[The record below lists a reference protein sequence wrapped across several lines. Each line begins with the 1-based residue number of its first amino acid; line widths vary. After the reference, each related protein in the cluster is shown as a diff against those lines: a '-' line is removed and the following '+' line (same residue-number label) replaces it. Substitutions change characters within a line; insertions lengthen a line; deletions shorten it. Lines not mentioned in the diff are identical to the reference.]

1 MVIRKTLNNTEL
13 RQLKDHLEN
22 TAWELIKW
30 YTLTQLSLMDW
41 KDTRTVRNSWD
52 YLPIRVDNS
61 KSLTSFKAGNQK
73 KPYMTLYI
81 RVDEIKQL
89 FNKRNKRKKLII
101 E

>member
-1 MVIRKTLNNTEL
+1 MAIRKSINNTEL
-13 RQLKDHLEN
+13 RQIKHHLEN

-30 YTLTQLSLMDW
+30 YTLAQLSLMDW
-41 KDTRTVRNSWD
+41 KDTRTIRNSWD
-52 YLPIRVDNS
+52 YLPIRIDNS
-61 KSLTSFKAGNQK
+61 KSYFDFRKWLQK

-89 FNKRNKRKKLII
+89 FNKRNKKKKLII

>member
-1 MVIRKTLNNTEL
+1 MVIRKSLNNTEL
-13 RQLKDHLEN
+13 RQIKHHLEN

-41 KDTRTVRNSWD
+41 KDTRTIRNSWD
-52 YLPIRVDNS
+52 YLPIRVDNG
-61 KSLTSFKAGNQK
+61 KSYFDFRKWLQK
-73 KPYMTLYI
+73 NPYMTLYI

-89 FNKRNKRKKLII
+89 FNKRNKKKKLII